1 MKTIKET
8 TTKTKRPIKAIQFG
22 EGNFLRAY
30 IDWQI
35 DIMNEKTDF
44 NGSVAV
50 VQPLAT
56 GMIDMINDQDGMYTT
71 VLRGIQD
78 GKPVEEF
85 RKITSIDHCVN
96 PYSDFDNYMALSTID
111 TVKFIFSNTTEAGIT
126 YDASCTLEDKPQSSF
141 PGKVTAFLY
150 NRFKHFNGDSSK
162 GIVFIPCELIEKNGD
177 TLKKYVLQYAND
189 WKLEEEFINWINSA
203 CDFCNSLV
211 DRIVPGYPRAEVEE
225 ITKKLGYKDNLL
237 DAAEIFLLWVI
248 ECHNKTYEDIL
259 PTKESGLNVIWTDDM
274 SFYRTRKVRI
284 LNGAHTMSVLAAYQ
298 YGLDTVEECTKD
310 ETVSAFMNDGIFNE
324 IIPSM
329 DGDKEELKYY
339 AGAVLERFANPY
351 IRHLLLSIS
360 LNSTSKFKTRDLP
373 SLLGY
378 VEKNKTL
385 PKNLVFALASL
396 ISFYNGVEIKD
407 GALVGHR
414 GTEEYMIKDSMN
426 VLETF
431 KELNTKE
438 GNKAHNLASGI
449 LSQSEWWGLDLT
461 TIDGLE
467 EMVEGYLQD
476 IFTNGMQKAIK
487 SVK

>member
-8 TTKTKRPIKAIQFG
+8 TQKIKRPIRAIQFG

-35 DIMNEKTDF
+35 DIMNETTDF

-50 VQPLAT
+50 VQPLAK
-56 GMIDMINDQDGMYTT
+56 GMVDMINDQDGMFTT
-71 VLRGIQD
+71 ILRGIQD

-85 RKITSIDHCVN
+85 RKITCIDHCVN
-96 PYSDFDNYMALSTID
+96 PYFDFDNYMSLSTID

-177 TLKKYVLQYAND
+177 TLKKYVLQYTND
-189 WKLEEEFINWINSA
+189 WKLEDDFINWINTS

-211 DRIVPGYPRAEVEE
+211 DRIVPGYPRNEVEE
-225 ITKKLGYKDNLL
+225 LTTKLGYKDNLL
-237 DAAEIFLLWVI
+237 DTAEIFLLWVI

-259 PTKESGLNVIWTDDM
+259 PTKRAGLNVVWTDDM

-298 YGLDTVEECTKD
+298 YGLDSVEECTKD
-310 ETVSAFMNDGIFNE
+310 ETVSAFMKDGIFNE

-329 DGDKEELKYY
+329 DGDKEALKDY
-339 AGAVLERFANPY
+339 AQSVFERFANPY

-378 VEKNKTL
+378 IEKNKEL
-385 PKNLVFALASL
+385 PKNLVFSLASL
-396 ISFYNGVEIKD
+396 ISFYNGVEIRD
-407 GALVGHR
+407 GALIGHR
-414 GTEEYMIKDSMN
+414 GQEEYTIKDSLN

-431 KELNTKE
+431 KELNSKE
-438 GNKAHNLASGI
+438 GNKAHNLAKGI
-449 LSQSEWWGLDLT
+449 LSQSEWWGQDLT
-461 TIDGLE
+461 LIDGLE
-467 EMVEGYLQD
+467 KMVEGYLQN
-476 IFTNGMQKAIK
+476 IYTNGMQIAIK